1 MEFYKEHIG
10 NVKFWPQITILEKI
24 TKNMFFATFCSKQA
38 KNRQKFQ
45 KLILNSFLD
54 LKHPIR
60 CCVFSFLWVFADF
73 LNYMP
78 NKVKNWKIW

>member
-1 MEFYKEHIG
+1 M
-10 NVKFWPQITILEKI
+10 TIFEKI
-24 TKNMFFATFCSKQA
+24 TKNMFCATFCSKKA

-45 KLILNSFLD
+45 KLILNSYLD

-60 CCVFSFLWVFADF
+60 CYIFSFLGVFADF